1 MTGAGFGA
9 ALALT
14 AAAGSLAVGIPLHP
28 VGLPVLL
35 LAVLLATRWW
45 GRRAGQA
52 ATGTGTI
59 VALGLLPVY
68 AETTP
73 EAMDVVAVGLLAAV
87 GTGIAAWIGPR
98 ETTVDRGAADPRRL
112 KEEFLATVSHELRT
126 PLNAILG
133 WTELL
138 RAPRVLP
145 SQDVDHGLEVIERN
159 ARRQLALVDELLA
172 VVDPDVPADAW
183 DRVDICAMMRGLLD
197 GLQPIAAAAR
207 VRLSE
212 EATVAEGVP
221 WASGPMWVR
230 GDADGLRVALRHI
243 LDNAVKFTPA
253 GGRVRTGIRQ
263 LGDRVL
269 IFITDSGPGIAPA
282 HLNRVF
288 EPFTQS
294 DTSSTRPHGGLGLGL
309 TIARKLIE
317 KHGGHVDLR
326 SDTAAGGSTF
336 LVTLPAL
343 PPGT

>member
-1 MTGAGFGA
+1 MGAGFGA

-14 AAAGSLAVGIPLHP
+14 TAAGSLAVGIPLHH

-45 GRRAGQA
+45 GRPAGQA
-52 ATGTGTI
+52 ATGTGAI

-68 AETTP
+68 TETSP

-98 ETTVDRGAADPRRL
+98 QNAVGHGAADPRRL
-112 KEEFLATVSHELRT
+112 KEEFLAMVSHELRT

-138 RAPRVLP
+138 RTPLSLPR
-145 SQDVDHGLEVIERN
+145 QDVDHGLEVIERN

-172 VVDPDVPADAW
+172 VADPEAPADLW

-197 GLQPIAAAAR
+197 GLQPIASVAR
-207 VRLSE
+207 VGLTE
-212 EATVAEGVP
+212 EATVAEREP

-230 GDADGLRVALRHI
+230 GDAAGLRVALRHI

-269 IFITDSGPGIAPA
+269 IFVTDSGPGIGPA
-282 HLNRVF
+282 HFDRVF

-326 SDTAAGGSTF
+326 SDAVGGSTF

-343 PPGT
+343 PSRT